1 MMVKRGR
8 DILRQKNLKLNK
20 KNIQRQLVKDFSS
33 VQGDTVSGD
42 GAAVLM
48 HWPPRSAVL
57 AVIHDGNRFSLVVLH
72 K

>member
-20 KNIQRQLVKDFSS
+20 KNIQRQIVKDFFS

-57 AVIHDGNRFSLVVLH
+57 AVIHDRDRFSLVVLH